1 MPTRSNEQLC
11 RLAQKGDTAARDILL
26 EKNLGF
32 IRKIALEQY
41 RNMGLDENDIGI
53 DLDDLMQE
61 GSIGLLNAIP
71 LFDAGRGMK
80 FLTYAAPAL
89 RNAMTDCIRAALGL
103 FEQRMADKKDGPG
116 FQRVYL
122 DDVLSEDERMLRIEA
137 IADPYAMQPQS
148 IMEEQESCRE
158 MYDGLKRLTQREQTY
173 LLYPYGFTDGIEHPL
188 IGAALHF
195 HLSESWTKKVEGEAM
210 DSLRGKLPW
219 WF

>member
-80 FLTYAAPAL
+80 FLTYPAPAI
-89 RNAMTDCIRAALGL
+89 RNAMTDCIRAALAH
-103 FEQRMADKKDGPG
+103 FEHRMVHLEAGPR
-116 FQRVYL
+116 F
-122 DDVLSEDERMLRIEA
+122 
-137 IADPYAMQPQS
+137 
-148 IMEEQESCRE
+148 
-158 MYDGLKRLTQREQTY
+158 
-173 LLYPYGFTDGIEHPL
+173 
-188 IGAALHF
+188 
-195 HLSESWTKKVEGEAM
+195 
-210 DSLRGKLPW
+210 
-219 WF
+219 